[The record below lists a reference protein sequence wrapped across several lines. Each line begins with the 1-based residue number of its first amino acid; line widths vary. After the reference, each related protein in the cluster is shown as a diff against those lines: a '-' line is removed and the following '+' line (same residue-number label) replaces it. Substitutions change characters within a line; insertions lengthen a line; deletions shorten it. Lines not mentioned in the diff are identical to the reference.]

1 MVPYPFSRGLFLYGD
16 PLWVPREADDGA
28 LEAARLE
35 LETVLNR
42 LTDQAE
48 QEVIRHSSSVKRG
61 PKPGGSGN
69 SSIDA

>member
-1 MVPYPFSRGLFLYGD
+1 V
-16 PLWVPREADDGA
+16 A

-35 LETVLNR
+35 LETALNR

-61 PKPGGSGN
+61 PRPGGVGD
-69 SSIDA
+69 SSIDV